1 MTTVPP
7 PSQQFTGIFYNPS
20 FWISSETSLSQ
31 AVANTLY
38 LRKTTTDSA
47 SALETF
53 NGGISTQSM
62 TAPSLTADVSLFPN
76 QTAGTLRLATAS
88 RSVHVSNIDCQG
100 NAINNAS
107 TPANGSLTI
116 GASQTGTGGT
126 IEIGK
131 NVARTGAITIGHNNC
146 TLNIGGHLTPTYTI
160 APAAGEIGFRLLLT
174 NTYATNTGL
183 TSGTTLSPAPI
194 NQVLPFGIWLVQG
207 CLRLIITAT
216 TNISATQLDILQ
228 GGTIFGRNTSGDGVI
243 GSTSYY
249 PAATAVIVADGTAS
263 LTVNY
268 NVTFTVS
275 SVTIQAGTS
284 NFYWY
289 ATRIA

>member
-7 PSQQFTGIFYNPS
+7 PSQSFSGLFYNPS
-20 FWISSETSLSQ
+20 FWISSETTLSQ

-38 LRKTTTDSA
+38 LRKTTTDFA

-62 TAPSLTADVSLFPN
+62 TAPSLTSNVTLFGS
-76 QTAGTLRLATAS
+76 QTAGTLVLATSA

-107 TPANGSLTI
+107 TPANGALTI
-116 GASQTGTGGT
+116 GASQTGAAGT
-126 IEIGK
+126 ISIGT
-131 NVARTGAITIGHNNC
+131 NAARTGAITVGSNNC
-146 TLNIGGHLTPTYTI
+146 TVNVGGHLTPTYTI

-174 NTYATNTGL
+174 NTYSTNTGL

-249 PAATAVIVADGTAS
+249 PAATAVIVADGTAA

>member
-1 MTTVPP
+1 MTTVPR
-7 PSQQFTGIFYNPS
+7 PSQSFPGLFYNPS
-20 FWISSETSLSQ
+20 FWISSATTLTQ

-38 LRKTTTDSA
+38 LRKTTTDFA

-62 TAPSLTADVSLFPN
+62 TAPSLTADVALFPN
-76 QTAGTLRLATAS
+76 QTAGTLRLATTS

-107 TPANGSLTI
+107 TPANGNLTI
-116 GASQTGTGGT
+116 GGLQTGGT
-126 IEIGK
+126 IEIGA
-131 NVARTGAITIGHNNC
+131 NASRTGNITIGANAC
-146 TLNIGGHLTPTYTI
+146 TVNLGGHLTPTYTI
-160 APAAGEIGFRLLLT
+160 APAAAEIGFRLQLT
-174 NTYATNTGL
+174 NTYAANTGL

-207 CLRLIITAT
+207 CMRLIITAT

-228 GGTIFGRNTSGDGVI
+228 GGTIFGRNTSGEGVL
-243 GSTSYY
+243 GGVSYY
-249 PAATAVIVADGTAS
+249 PATTAVIVADGTAS

-268 NVTFTVS
+268 NVTYTVS
-275 SVTIQAGTS
+275 SCQIQAG
-284 NFYWY
+284 NAQNYWY

>member
-1 MTTVPP
+1 MTTIPP

-20 FWISSETSLSQ
+20 FWISSVTSLTQ

-38 LRKTTTDSA
+38 LRKTTTDTA

-62 TAPSLTADVSLFPN
+62 TAPSLTADVNLFPN

-88 RSVHVSNIDCQG
+88 RSVHCSNIDCQG

-107 TPANGSLTI
+107 APANGALTF
-116 GASQTGTGGT
+116 GASQTGGT

-146 TLNIGGHLTPTYTI
+146 TVNVGGHLTPTYTV
-160 APAAGEIGFRLLLT
+160 APVAGEIGFRLLLT

-207 CLRLIITAT
+207 CMRLIITAT

>member
-1 MTTVPP
+1 MTTIPP
-7 PSQQFTGIFYNPS
+7 PSSQFTGIFYNPS
-20 FWISSETSLSQ
+20 FWISSATSLTQS
-31 AVANTLY
+31 VANTLY

-53 NGGISTQSM
+53 NAGISTQTM
-62 TAPSLTADVSLFPN
+62 TAPSLTADVTLFPN
-76 QTAGTLRLATAS
+76 QTAGTLKLATAS
-88 RSVHVSNIDCQG
+88 RSVHCSNIDCQG

-107 TPANGSLTI
+107 TPANGALTF
-116 GASQTGTGGT
+116 GASQTGGT

-146 TLNIGGHLTPTYTI
+146 TLNIGGHLTPTYTV
-160 APAAGEIGFRLLLT
+160 APVAGEIGFRLLLT
-174 NTYATNTGL
+174 NTYSTNTGL

-228 GGTIFGRNTSGDGVI
+228 GGTIFGRNTSGEGVL

-249 PAATAVIVADGTAS
+249 PAATAVIVADGTAA